1 MTIRRHRAVIAG
13 VAVCAAFAVIAAGCS
28 GSSSKPLSTLSE
40 TSTTIGLTTTAA
52 STTSVGTTTSTTP
65 STTAPPTTTL
75 PPGAAIAL
83 RADGLGDALF
93 GAAPDGVLT
102 YITGILGA
110 PATDSGWVSAPER
123 TCPGT
128 EVRGVSWG
136 DLSLLFGD
144 ETGLRQFFGWSYGPA
159 QSGTVLAP
167 AGMATAAPARIS
179 IGSTVAQVI
188 AAYPDTALNP
198 GDDLYPPSASF
209 GAGLLAFVTNI
220 GPTGVVTS
228 MLGGGGCGE

>member
-1 MTIRRHRAVIAG
+1 M
-13 VAVCAAFAVIAAGCS
+13 AVCTAFAVIAAGCS
-28 GSSSKPLSTLSE
+28 GSSSKPLSTLIA
-40 TSTTIGLTTTAA
+40 TSTTNGVTSTAA
-52 STTSVGTTTSTTP
+52 STTSVGTTTTAVTT
-65 STTAPPTTTL
+65 STTAPAPTTTL

-110 PATDSGWVSAPER
+110 PSTDSGWVSAPER

-144 ETGLRQFFGWSYGPA
+144 ETGLRQFFGWSYGPPL
-159 QSGTVLAP
+159 SGAALTP

-179 IGSTVAQVI
+179 SGSTVAQVI

-209 GAGLLAFVTNI
+209 GAGLFAFVTNI
-220 GPTGVVTS
+220 GPEGVITS